1 VIADLLVNPTDA
13 PQSVVYR
20 IVPVSPAGCN
30 DGPEVNF
37 TITINPTPRIYPVP
51 ENTIQCD
58 STNTNIQILSPSS
71 FTSGFVSFSLT
82 ASASEG
88 LSGFT
93 LNSGGLPN
101 GYIISDNLVNE
112 TDAPLAVTYRLI
124 PFSGVSCNHGKEVTF
139 TVTVNPTPR
148 AVPVNIKPAICF
160 GNQTEITLMSPTVMT
175 SGEIKF
181 DYSIILPG
189 GVTGNNSPG
198 SDKINGDIVSFGYR
212 NYNDTV
218 QSVRFLITP
227 KVVGL
232 ACPAGPV
239 NYQEVQLHPKPA
251 RGIDITK
258 PFTCEASSGRAAL
271 KAIISRGAGPYN
283 IVWTGPVGYYMED
296 SLEIKNL
303 YAGNYTLNVTDN
315 LGCMGDTAINIANL
329 SANPRIIPLPK
340 STGLH
345 ITCPGG
351 NDGTARIY
359 VRDGGAPP
367 FYYWLVYNETDTLYT
382 GIFTGNQTS
391 DPSTYLVCTGL
402 RAGSY
407 KFIIRDLNNCEVSRS
422 ADLLEPQPIN
432 ISFIKSDFNGS
443 NVTCRGY
450 SDGSAEADVTGGNG
464 NYSYYWYPASG
475 SLSVGDS
482 DRLLDSIP
490 AGKYYLRVTDQMGC
504 IKIDSVTLID
514 PPGMILTGS
523 EVSRSNDGNFNI
535 SCNGASDG
543 FINLSITGGSGTY
556 TYLWVGPDGFSATTE
571 DISGLKAG
579 IYTCTVTDVNG
590 CILMPQPL
598 FNLTQPDLLSISTM
612 SSLSADGAYNI
623 NCHGGNG
630 SIDITIIGGS
640 PDNYNYT
647 WSTSD
652 GSGIVQGQQDQSAL
666 TAGSYHLLVSDINGC
681 NAETNVLLTEPAALT
696 LKLVPTHIT
705 CQSETFDN
713 GSVNLTVT
721 GGILPYSYM
730 WSNGVTT
737 RDINGLTEGYYSV
750 TVTDANGC
758 NREDSVKVNLP
769 PPLAF
774 NKLIST
780 YNGFKISC
788 FGRSD
793 GFIQISPTS
802 GLAPYNYSWQ
812 GPDGFNQ
819 GTKDISG
826 LKAGRYTLIITDSN
840 LCTGYDTIDMEEPG
854 EISMAILTSLS
865 MTGNHNINCNGEKT
879 GSIEVEAVNNA
890 GPVTYIWADG
900 GMGSLREGLKAG
912 SYKVIIS
919 DSNNCQADSLITITE
934 PDALNLSFEITK
946 PFCPDMPDGEI
957 KLNVSGGTQSG
968 YTYLWSDNSTGQNL
982 TGAVSGLYSVTVTD
996 LNNCT
1001 AEKAILLEPMNEF
1014 CLEIPNAI
1022 SPNGDLINDVWNI
1035 GLKELYPGIE
1045 IRIFNRWGELIWKS
1059 EIGYPVPWDGR
1070 SNGSILPMDS
1080 YHYLIDLHNGSR
1092 PIIGHVTIVK

>member
-1 VIADLLVNPTDA
+1 
-13 PQSVVYR
+13 
-20 IVPVSPAGCN
+20 
-30 DGPEVNF
+30 
-37 TITINPTPRIYPVP
+37 
-51 ENTIQCD
+51 
-58 STNTNIQILSPSS
+58 
-71 FTSGFVSFSLT
+71 
-82 ASASEG
+82 
-88 LSGFT
+88 
-93 LNSGGLPN
+93 
-101 GYIISDNLVNE
+101 
-112 TDAPLAVTYRLI
+112 
-124 PFSGVSCNHGKEVTF
+124 
-139 TVTVNPTPR
+139 
-148 AVPVNIKPAICF
+148 
-160 GNQTEITLMSPTVMT
+160 
-175 SGEIKF
+175 
-181 DYSIILPG
+181 
-189 GVTGNNSPG
+189 
-198 SDKINGDIVSFGYR
+198 
-212 NYNDTV
+212 
-218 QSVRFLITP
+218 
-227 KVVGL
+227 
-232 ACPAGPV
+232 
-239 NYQEVQLHPKPA
+239 
-251 RGIDITK
+251 
-258 PFTCEASSGRAAL
+258 
-271 KAIISRGAGPYN
+271 
-283 IVWTGPVGYYMED
+283 
-296 SLEIKNL
+296 
-303 YAGNYTLNVTDN
+303 
-315 LGCMGDTAINIANL
+315 
-329 SANPRIIPLPK
+329 
-340 STGLH
+340 
-345 ITCPGG
+345 
-351 NDGTARIY
+351 
-359 VRDGGAPP
+359 
-367 FYYWLVYNETDTLYT
+367 
-382 GIFTGNQTS
+382 
-391 DPSTYLVCTGL
+391 VCTGL

-535 SCNGASDG
+535 SCNGANDG

-612 SSLSADGAYNI
+612 SSLSADGVYNI
-623 NCHGGNG
+623 NCHGENG
-630 SIDITIIGGS
+630 SIDITVSGGS

-696 LKLVPTHIT
+696 LKLVPTNIT

-780 YNGFKISC
+780 YNGFNISC